1 MITFSSVSKQYEDG
15 TKAVHSLD
23 FTIEKGELFVLIG
36 PSGCGKTTTMKMI
49 NRLIEPTQGTI
60 TIGGR
65 DIRTYNVQELRWNI
79 GYVLQQIALFPHMT
93 IAENI
98 AIVPEMKGWK
108 KKQTD
113 ERINELLDMVGLAPG
128 IYRERKPAELS
139 GGQQQRVGVVR
150 ALAGDPEIILMDEPF
165 SALDPISREQ
175 LQQDIQKLQ
184 LDIKKTIVFVT
195 HDIDEAMAL
204 GDRVCLMRAGEIV
217 QLDIPQNLIL
227 HPANPFVQDFI
238 GDRKTPWLTAV
249 DVLCDPH
256 SPHLVSWSA
265 FKQNQIPA
273 VSPLFAEDEEGKLAG
288 EWIGGELVHNPPVLQ
303 NDMRLHDALSI
314 MEKYNKDALPVI
326 KHGKIQGVL
335 SYKNIVAY
343 LASKNRQEVGTR

>member
-1 MITFSSVSKQYEDG
+1 
-15 TKAVHSLD
+15 
-23 FTIEKGELFVLIG
+23 
-36 PSGCGKTTTMKMI
+36 
-49 NRLIEPTQGTI
+49 
-60 TIGGR
+60 
-65 DIRTYNVQELRWNI
+65 
-79 GYVLQQIALFPHMT
+79 
-93 IAENI
+93 
-98 AIVPEMKGWK
+98 
-108 KKQTD
+108 
-113 ERINELLDMVGLAPG
+113 
-128 IYRERKPAELS
+128 
-139 GGQQQRVGVVR
+139 
-150 ALAGDPEIILMDEPF
+150 MDEPF